1 MWLAR
6 QEYSRGLIKKYVD
19 SGWIKKYGRGAFV
32 RIHDTVSWSSAVWG
46 VQKTHNV
53 YVGGKTALQLQG
65 KAHFV
70 QFQDQRI
77 FLFSKS
83 NVSVPLWLKNKTKEL
98 NLVSISTDIFPGLMG
113 KTQYDFG
120 GYSIWVSNIA
130 QAFLEYMYLTP
141 KYHSYEEAYQ
151 LMENLHFIPAHL
163 MQEAL
168 KTCHSIKI
176 KRLVL
181 CLAKIQ
187 NASWYKSLDLQK
199 IELGKGQRHHIID
212 GVWDSEYKIYYPSD
226 WKKNE
231 SPIFL
236 INQTNLLLNILGNIL
251 PLDSSFILKGETSI
265 NFIWQNLPRISV
277 DLDLTYKETGSRDDF
292 FKS

>member
-1 MWLAR
+1 LQILFIVYTMSIQKNVKLQSLAKIWPPNTVASSLWLAR
-6 QEYSRGLIKKYVD
+6 QGYSRGLIKKYVD
-19 SGWIKKYGRGAFV
+19 SGWLKKYGRGAFV
-32 RIHDTVSWSSAVWG
+32 RTHDAVSWSSAVWG
-46 VQKTHNV
+46 VQKTHSV
-53 YVGGKTALQLQG
+53 YVGGKTALELQG

-70 QFQDQRI
+70 QFKDQRV

-98 NLVSISTDIFPGLMG
+98 NLVSISTDIFPSLTGHV
-113 KTQYDFG
+113 QYDFG
-120 GYSIWVSNIA
+120 GYSIWVSNTA

-151 LMENLHFIPAHL
+151 LMENLHFIPADL
-163 MQEAL
+163 MQESL

-187 NASWYKSLDLQK
+187 RIPWYKSLDIQK
-199 IELGKGQRHHIID
+199 IELGEGERHHIKD
-212 GVWDSEYKIYYPSD
+212 GVWDPEYKIYYPSD

-231 SPIFL
+231 SPLF
-236 INQTNLLLNILGNIL
+236 
-251 PLDSSFILKGETSI
+251 
-265 NFIWQNLPRISV
+265 
-277 DLDLTYKETGSRDDF
+277 
-292 FKS
+292 